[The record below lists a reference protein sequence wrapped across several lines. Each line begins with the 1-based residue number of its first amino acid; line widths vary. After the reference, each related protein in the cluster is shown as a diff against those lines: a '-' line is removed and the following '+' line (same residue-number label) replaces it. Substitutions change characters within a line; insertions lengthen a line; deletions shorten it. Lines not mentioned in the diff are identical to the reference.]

1 MTGTTEPNFLTTHAQ
16 GVATIMLNRAANLNA
31 LDENL
36 RVSLLAELQQLE
48 AAEDVRA
55 IVLTGNGR
63 GFCVGQD
70 LSQASELEDCH
81 DTVARTYNPLI
92 AAIVGSDKPYIAA
105 VNGAAVGAGMGLA
118 LACDLVV
125 MSEAALMACAFGKM
139 ALVPDSG
146 VSAHLVQAAGYKRAF
161 ELATS
166 GRKITAQ
173 EAERYGL
180 ATHVVPVDE
189 LMKTSQALAVVLA
202 QEPATTLGL
211 TKRQL
216 RASTEIPF
224 SASLKQE
231 ALGQGVAGATPEHAA
246 RRAAFLS

>member
-1 MTGTTEPNFLTTHAQ
+1 MTGTTAPKFLTTRAQ
-16 GVATIMLNRAANLNA
+16 GVATIMLNRAASLNA
-31 LDENL
+31 LDEDL
-36 RVSLLAELQQLE
+36 RLSLLAELQQLE
-48 AAEDVRA
+48 AADDVGV

-70 LSQASELEDCH
+70 LSQAGELENCH

-92 AAIVGSDKPYIAA
+92 AAIVRSDKPYIAA

-125 MSEAALMACAFGKM
+125 MSEAASMACAFGKM

-146 VSAHLVQAAGYKRAF
+146 VSAHLVQATGYRRAF

-189 LMKTSQALAVVLA
+189 LMNAVQALAVAVA
-202 QEPATTLGL
+202 QEPAKTLAL

-216 RASTEIPF
+216 RASTEVPF
-224 SASLKQE
+224 SVSLEQE
-231 ALGQGVAGATPEHAA
+231 ALSQGVAGATPEHAA